1 MAENMERAMRYVT
14 QVHPIGAYAVEKM
27 EYELGTNAGQPSLAV
42 SVSYN
47 QNRAELRNLIL
58 VDGMDEAQKMVADAL
73 GRCDPKVVMRV
84 NHYRAMDFE
93 QYVRD
98 YMEANPHSVMEMPQ
112 ITVGTFPETGVYR
125 VIEIIFNYQTGR
137 DDLKNMQTRVRPL
150 FTSAELYV
158 SGNSSAYD
166 KYALLY
172 AFLMERHEYQ
182 FETSITPAYSLLI
195 HGVGDSRAFATVYA
209 AMCRRAGLECRIVSG
224 TGNGEPLFWNII
236 RIDGKYH
243 HLDLLE
249 CNRSGIF
256 RICGDEEMTGYVWD
270 YSGYPECL
278 AYVDHASLTEP
289 TEEPT
294 VETSENETEADENE

>member
-1 MAENMERAMRYVT
+1 MRLRITALFLAICLLLSGCVSWMDGSYSSVKPHTQRPNQVAGDAAAVANYEQLRQMLAELVENGGETLVLNVAQLEQDSVAENMERAMRYVT

-58 VDGMDEAQKMVADAL
+58 VDGMDEAQKMVAEAL

-125 VIEIIFNYQTGR
+125 VVEIIFNYQTGR

-172 AFLMERHEYQ
+172 AFLMERH
-182 FETSITPAYSLLI
+182 
-195 HGVGDSRAFATVYA
+195 
-209 AMCRRAGLECRIVSG
+209 
-224 TGNGEPLFWNII
+224 
-236 RIDGKYH
+236 
-243 HLDLLE
+243 
-249 CNRSGIF
+249 
-256 RICGDEEMTGYVWD
+256 
-270 YSGYPECL
+270 
-278 AYVDHASLTEP
+278 
-289 TEEPT
+289 
-294 VETSENETEADENE
+294 